1 MPITRRTAF
10 AVPLGTALAAPVGV
24 GLAAALSSAGA
35 DAQTA
40 QNARSGAQA
49 PAFYRYKVGD
59 VTVTAVN
66 DGIASRPLDG
76 FIRNAPIEAV
86 RQALGEAFLPQDR
99 VPISFTTL
107 VLQIGGRLVLI
118 DTGNGDAGAPTTGT
132 WLANFRAAG
141 FDPAAVDLVLFSHFH
156 ADHISGARLKD
167 GTAVFPRA
175 EFAVPEAEWAF
186 WMDDATMARAPDAA
200 KPGFQNVRRVFGPV
214 AKDVTRFA
222 WDKEVAPGVV
232 AVRADG
238 HTPGHTAFAVT
249 SGGGR
254 LMVMSDTTNHPALF
268 VRNPDWS
275 AVFDMDADRARAT
288 RRRLLDTAASER
300 MQVAFYHAPFPATG
314 HIARDG
320 DGYAMVPVMWQP
332 FV

>member
-1 MPITRRTAF
+1 
-10 AVPLGTALAAPVGV
+10 
-24 GLAAALSSAGA
+24 
-35 DAQTA
+35 
-40 QNARSGAQA
+40 
-49 PAFYRYKVGD
+49 
-59 VTVTAVN
+59 
-66 DGIASRPLDG
+66 
-76 FIRNAPIEAV
+76 
-86 RQALGEAFLPQDR
+86 
-99 VPISFTTL
+99 
-107 VLQIGGRLVLI
+107 
-118 DTGNGDAGAPTTGT
+118 
-132 WLANFRAAG
+132 
-141 FDPAAVDLVLFSHFH
+141 
-156 ADHISGARLKD
+156 
-167 GTAVFPRA
+167 
-175 EFAVPEAEWAF
+175 
-186 WMDDATMARAPDAA
+186 MARAPDAA

-314 HIARDG
+314 YIERAG
-320 DGYAMVPVMWQP
+320 NGYRLEPVQWS
-332 FV
+332 